1 MPPRKLRAYQNVV
14 VLAVI
19 SVPLWAL
26 RRDWISVGILA
37 VIAAVSIFR
46 IVRNK
51 GKPMPKGPRGEELPA
66 DTASSEV

>member
-1 MPPRKLRAYQNVV
+1 MAYQNVV

-37 VIAAVSIFR
+37 VIAAISIFR

-51 GKPMPKGPRGEELPA
+51 GKPHA
-66 DTASSEV
+66 